1 MPAKKKED
9 NLDKLFKKVDSLAR
23 TVDEMHVNVSGI
35 ATAIID
41 MEKDLE
47 YYEKDKKGEAQST
60 LCNSKLAREILE
72 WKPKLNLEVCS
83 PT

>member
-35 ATAIID
+35 ATAIIE

-47 YYEKDKKGEAQST
+47 DFNKDLNEVERVSD
-60 LCNSKLAREILE
+60 SIRERMGI
-72 WKPKLNLEVCS
+72 
-83 PT
+83 

>member
-9 NLDKLFKKVDSLAR
+9 NLHKLFKKVDSLAR

-35 ATAIID
+35 ATAIIE

-47 YYEKDKKGEAQST
+47 DFNKD
-60 LCNSKLAREILE
+60 
-72 WKPKLNLEVCS
+72 LNEVERVS
-83 PT
+83 DRIRKRMGI